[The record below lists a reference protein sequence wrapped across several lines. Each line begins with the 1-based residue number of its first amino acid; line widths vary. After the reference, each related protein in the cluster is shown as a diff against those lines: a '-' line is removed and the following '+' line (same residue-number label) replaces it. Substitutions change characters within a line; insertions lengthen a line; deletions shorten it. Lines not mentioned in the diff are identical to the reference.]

1 MIIVYV
7 KPDGLCLLLRWY
19 LSFKSFVNFRLGC
32 TILEE
37 CRWFFDNGIIIMT
50 TTDILPET

>member
-1 MIIVYV
+1 MVYAY
-7 KPDGLCLLLRWY
+7 Y

-50 TTDILPET
+50 TTDILPKHKKIKREGYKSRL